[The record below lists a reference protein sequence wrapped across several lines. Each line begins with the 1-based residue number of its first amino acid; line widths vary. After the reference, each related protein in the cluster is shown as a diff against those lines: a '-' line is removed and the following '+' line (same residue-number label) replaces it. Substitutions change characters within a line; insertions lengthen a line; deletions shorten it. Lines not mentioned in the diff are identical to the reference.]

1 MKRTKRNCLIL
12 ALLFS
17 GPFRL
22 CAQDPAWTLDDCLRY
37 AWKHSPRLRLQQLD
51 IARSE
56 EQIRS
61 IRRQFAPIL
70 SLSGSGQMSWG
81 RSVDLNDLQIIESRL
96 AGTASI
102 GVSASF
108 GLFEGF
114 DRLHSLRSGKTALRI
129 ARIRTE
135 QARDA
140 LSLEITRA
148 FLQAVL
154 SQELLRISREN
165 LACIRRQHLHTSRLV
180 ETGRQTP
187 DSLLELDARL
197 ASEQLQVTEAEGR
210 YRADLIRLK
219 SLLPLEP
226 EEPFD
231 IRGEMLPDTVPEPA
245 FSRESLIVRQE
256 TLPAVRAAELTAAQR
271 RHELARARG
280 RRLPTLSLTAGYGS
294 FVSSSREASA
304 IVQLD
309 ENRNPSLGFSLQIP
323 ILARGTASAAIREAR
338 LDLAEAEISSG
349 ISRRQARQEISLA
362 LLEAQTGYR
371 MLREACCN
379 ESAFREAFRHAEER
393 FNLGKL
399 DGSGYLIARNNLQRA
414 VSEKL
419 QYKYRYWLQ
428 LKILDYYRGIP
439 LAQPQ

>member
-1 MKRTKRNCLIL
+1 ML

-17 GPFRL
+17 GSFRL
-22 CAQDPAWTLDDCLRY
+22 CAQDPVWTLDDCLRY
-37 AWKHSPRLRLQQLD
+37 AWEHSPRLRLQRLD
-51 IARSE
+51 IVRSE
-56 EQIRS
+56 QRIRD
-61 IRRQFAPIL
+61 IRRQFAPVL
-70 SLSGSGQMSWG
+70 SLSASGQMSWG

-108 GLFEGF
+108 GIFEGF

-129 ARIRTE
+129 ARIREE

-154 SQELLRISREN
+154 SQELLRIRRED
-165 LACIRRQHLHTSRLV
+165 LACIRRQHRLTSRLV
-180 ETGRQTP
+180 EAGSQTP
-187 DSLLELDARL
+187 GSLLELDARL
-197 ASEQLQVTEAEGR
+197 ASEQMQVTEAEGR
-210 YRADLIRLK
+210 YRADLLRLK
-219 SLLPLEP
+219 SMLSLEP
-226 EEPFD
+226 QAPFG
-231 IRGEMLPDTVPEPA
+231 IRGKILPDTVPEPVLPP
-245 FSRESLIVRQE
+245 ESPAGRPE

-271 RHELARARG
+271 RHELARARS

-294 FVSSSREASA
+294 FVSSSRGASA
-304 IVQLD
+304 IAQLD

-323 ILARGTASAAIREAR
+323 ILTRGTASAAVRDAR
-338 LDLAEAEISSG
+338 INLAEAEISSG
-349 ISRRQARQEISLA
+349 ISRREARQEISLA
-362 LLEAQTGYR
+362 LLEARTGYR
-371 MLREACCN
+371 MLREAARN
-379 ESAFREAFRHAEER
+379 ESAFREAFRHAEEK

-399 DGSGYLIARNNLQRA
+399 DGSSYLIARSNLQRA